1 MRPDLLAALVLAPV
15 AGSFLG
21 ALASR
26 APDLRSALSG
36 RSRCDA
42 CGTTLGP
49 AELVP
54 LLSWAALRGRC
65 RHCGAAI
72 GAIHPAL
79 ELGCLAIAIWAGTLF
94 TGWALALACL
104 LGWVL
109 LALATI
115 DVRTR
120 LLPDPLVLAVALG
133 GLVAGALAPDTL
145 VDRLIGAGLGGGLM
159 ALVAIGYERMRGR
172 AGLGWGDVKLVA
184 ALGLWVGWQGLP
196 GLILCASLGGLG
208 YAGLM
213 ALIGRPIA
221 RDQELPFGPFI
232 AAAGWLV
239 FLYGG

>member
-26 APDLRSALSG
+26 APDLRSTLSG
-36 RSRCDA
+36 RSRCDS
-42 CGTTLGP
+42 CGATLGP
-49 AELVP
+49 ADLVP

-72 GAIHPAL
+72 DLIHPAL
-79 ELGCLAIAIWAGTLF
+79 ELGCLALALWAGLIF
-94 TGWALALACL
+94 TGWALALACV
-104 LGWVL
+104 LGWLL
-109 LALATI
+109 LALGAI
-115 DVRTR
+115 DVRTG
-120 LLPDPLVLAVALG
+120 LLPDPLVLAVAIG
-133 GLVAGALAPDTL
+133 GLLASALAPDTL
-145 VDRLIGAGLGGGLM
+145 ADRLAGAAVGGGLL
-159 ALVAIGYERMRGR
+159 AVVAIGYERLRGH

-196 GLILCASLGGLG
+196 GVILCASLGGLG
-208 YAGLM
+208 YAAAM
-213 ALIGRPIA
+213 ALIGRPVR
-221 RDQELPFGPFI
+221 RDQELPFGPFL